1 MRPALFV
8 TGTGTDIGKTFVS
21 CGLLRAWHRRFPV
34 HALNVHTQKVRPL
47 KVRALKPVSSGFDP
61 AQAAESDAGRLLAAL
76 GEAVTAESVAR
87 VSPWRFAAP
96 LSPDQA
102 AAREGRAIDFDA
114 LVAFCRDE
122 AASGPLLV
130 EGVGG
135 VMVPLT
141 ARHTTLDWMQQLGWP
156 VLLVS
161 GSYLGTI
168 SHTLTAL
175 HALAGRGLEVAAL
188 VVNGNDPG
196 HVKVADTLASLH
208 RFAPDVPIFAL
219 PADPPD
225 PVFDHLAER
234 LSTGPAGPVRGSS
247 STGRAT

>member
-21 CGLLRAWHRRFPV
+21 CGLLRAWRRRFPV
-34 HALNVHTQKVRPL
+34 HTPNVHTPKVW
-47 KVRALKPVSSGFDP
+47 ALKPVSSGFDP
-61 AQAAESDAGRLLAAL
+61 ARAVESDAGRLLAAL
-76 GEAVTAESVAR
+76 GQAVTADSVAR

-114 LVAFCRDE
+114 LVAQCRDA

-141 ARHTTLDWMQQLGWP
+141 ARHTTLDWMQHLGWP
-156 VLLVS
+156 VLLVA

-188 VVNGNDPG
+188 VVNGNDAG
-196 HVKVADTLASLH
+196 HVKLADTLASLG

-219 PADPPD
+219 SADPPD
-225 PVFDHLAER
+225 PVFDLLAER
-234 LSTGPAGPVRGSS
+234 LSTGTAPPVRGL
-247 STGRAT
+247 T

>member
-1 MRPALFV
+1 MRQALFV

-21 CGLLRAWHRRFPV
+21 CGLLRAWRRRRPV
-34 HALNVHTQKVRPL
+34 RAA
-47 KVRALKPVSSGFDP
+47 KVRALKPVASGFDL
-61 AQAAESDAGRLLAAL
+61 AQAASSDAGRLLAAL
-76 GEAVTAESVAR
+76 GEAVTADTVAR

-102 AAREGRAIDFDA
+102 AAHEGRAIDFDGVVA
-114 LVAFCRDE
+114 LCRDE

-141 ARHTTLDWMQQLGWP
+141 ARQTTLDWMQHLGWP

-175 HALAGRGLEVAAL
+175 HALAGRGLKVAAL
-188 VVNGNDPG
+188 VVNGNDAG
-196 HVKVADTLASLH
+196 HVAVPDTLASLG

-225 PVFDHLAER
+225 AVFDRLAGL
-234 LSTGPAGPVRGSS
+234 LSADTA
-247 STGRAT
+247 